1 MHMKRHS
8 FRAVC
13 AFALVVHSVALLA
26 QSSPDVAQKVDALA
40 RQAQTYLQQQ
50 KPQAA
55 IPLLRDIISLDPKN
69 LNAHANLG
77 VLLFFDGSFAD
88 AIPELRAALE
98 IQPDLWRIKGLL
110 GIAEKRTGDLT
121 AAQSDLE
128 QAFPNLSDKK
138 FQKQAGLELIELD
151 SASGQFAKALSVT
164 ATLEEQLP
172 EDTQILFAAYEIS
185 SQLLEQSMLNMVLAA
200 PDSAELQMV
209 IGGEFARQGEHEKA
223 VAKYREAIKLNP
235 HLPGVHFELAEQL
248 RSSPDPKLNAQA
260 EDEYKAAV
268 KENQFDEKAWCRL
281 GEAAAAKSDFKTAQE
296 DYNKALVLQP
306 GDSDAQTDLAIA
318 LISQGQTKEAI
329 SLLESAIKDD
339 PTNIVAHYR
348 LSVQYRRAGRT
359 ADAQHQMDEYNHYKG
374 LKDKLGQVYQQVH
387 AQNNP
392 M

>member
-1 MHMKRHS
+1 
-8 FRAVC
+8 
-13 AFALVVHSVALLA
+13 VHSLALLA
-26 QSSPDVAQKVDALA
+26 QSSPDVSQKVDALA
-40 RQAQTYLQQQ
+40 RQAQTYLQEQ
-50 KPQAA
+50 KPLAA
-55 IPLLRDIISLDPKN
+55 IPLLRDILSLDPKN

-98 IQPDLWRIKGLL
+98 IQPDLWRIRGLL

-151 SASGQFAKALSVT
+151 SSSGQFAKAMAVT
-164 ATLEEQLP
+164 ATLEEEMP
-172 EDTQILFAAYEIS
+172 EDTQIIFAAYEIS

-200 PDSAELQMV
+200 PDSAELRMI
-209 IGGEFARQGEHEKA
+209 IGGELARQGEHEKA
-223 VAKYREAIKLNP
+223 VVKYREAIKLNP

-268 KENQFDEKAWCRL
+268 QENQFDEKAWYRL
-281 GEAAAAKSDFKTAQE
+281 GEAAAARSDFKTAQE
-296 DYNKALVLQP
+296 DYNKALALQP
-306 GDSDAQTDLAIA
+306 RDSDAQTDLAIA

-329 SLLESAIKDD
+329 SLLESAIQDD

-387 AQNNP
+387 AQNTP